1 MEPFIEN
8 WEKFNSNTGW
18 NNEGTPWP
26 RVMQALSHFSYHASA
41 GSTVLCD
48 LQVLDP
54 YDAF

>member
-1 MEPFIEN
+1 MEPFIDN

-48 LQVLDP
+48 PQVNP